1 VIMESV
7 ADTSE
12 RYQGDIVKKLEMA
25 IGADN
30 VKTSK
35 GERLLY
41 SHDMAPLPKE
51 AQVAFKL
58 IPDVVVRPRST
69 EDVAKIVKI
78 AAEEGVPVTPR
89 GASTWG
95 LAGAVTAFGGILIDM
110 MGGMNKI
117 LEIDEKN
124 MTITAQAGASWKQ
137 VYDAAW
143 EAGFLLG
150 SYPSSAPSATLAGWI
165 STGGIG
171 IGNYKYGSA
180 GDNIRNMK
188 VVIPDGTIIDTGF
201 KDLSDNMS
209 GYNLNRLFVGA
220 EGTLGVVCEVTF
232 KLAPRPEVLRPLAY
246 EFESLDKLNDPL
258 MDITR
263 SRVMPLHI
271 AWSDNNHFE
280 FLRKLGKNPEVQ
292 GSALI
297 VVLEGDKDVV
307 ELEEKKVDEIVAKY
321 GGKKLSYEVAEH
333 EWDERSYEFRVR
345 QLGLGSVPM
354 EVLVPTYSFGKMT
367 NDLYDLLKSMKM
379 EGGIIGIMADRNTVM
394 FMPYYVYDST
404 SLTKSVTSLSFNY
417 KCGDLAKAN
426 GGRMLGGFGL
436 FFGSL
441 LKGVRGPGYDVIV
454 SIKNALDPQEIMNPG
469 KLLGMKTRFGLPVGP
484 GMLGFGMGAM
494 AAVKKILPGDKNID
508 EKSQEFAME
517 ELEKEKAEQYK
528 VDPTHKKK

>member
-1 VIMESV
+1 
-7 ADTSE
+7 
-12 RYQGDIVKKLEMA
+12 
-25 IGADN
+25 
-30 VKTSK
+30 
-35 GERLLY
+35 
-41 SHDMAPLPKE
+41 
-51 AQVAFKL
+51 
-58 IPDVVVRPRST
+58 
-69 EDVAKIVKI
+69 
-78 AAEEGVPVTPR
+78 
-89 GASTWG
+89 
-95 LAGAVTAFGGILIDM
+95 
-110 MGGMNKI
+110 
-117 LEIDEKN
+117 
-124 MTITAQAGASWKQ
+124 
-137 VYDAAW
+137 
-143 EAGFLLG
+143 
-150 SYPSSAPSATLAGWI
+150 
-165 STGGIG
+165 
-171 IGNYKYGSA
+171 
-180 GDNIRNMK
+180 
-188 VVIPDGTIIDTGF
+188 
-201 KDLSDNMS
+201 MS

-426 GGRMLGGFGL
+426 GGRMLGGFER
-436 FFGSL
+436 SSAPCSRASA
-441 LKGVRGPGYDVIV
+441 V
-454 SIKNALDPQEIMNPG
+454 LDM
-469 KLLGMKTRFGLPVGP
+469 MSSS
-484 GMLGFGMGAM
+484 A
-494 AAVKKILPGDKNID
+494 
-508 EKSQEFAME
+508 
-517 ELEKEKAEQYK
+517 
-528 VDPTHKKK
+528 